1 MKLYKEDKI
10 KLQHN
15 NKTGEV
21 GTIDIL
27 RGCNGCENKS
37 ICYAAKGAR
46 RMGIDFFQP
55 VKREFDKN
63 LLERQLD
70 KYDLDW
76 VRIGCISD
84 PSLDWDTTCKVT
96 DLISAAN
103 KKPVVITKLFNN
115 RVQLQISISGI
126 TPEKKIAV
134 RKRIAYKYL
143 FQDAQVTWRINSA
156 IWKKNS
162 KPEKTQENLISFAE
176 KSDIPILDTPIRLF
190 KTSPIW
196 KLVEQ
201 EEYHRHKSPIS
212 GKLDNQRTAGLIIPK
227 AYPCYS
233 TCSNG
238 PNIPPYGN
246 GNDETGCENQCCTRL

>member
-1 MKLYKEDKI
+1 
-10 KLQHN
+10 
-15 NKTGEV
+15 
-21 GTIDIL
+21 
-27 RGCNGCENKS
+27 
-37 ICYAAKGAR
+37 
-46 RMGIDFFQP
+46 
-55 VKREFDKN
+55 
-63 LLERQLD
+63 
-70 KYDLDW
+70 
-76 VRIGCISD
+76 
-84 PSLDWDTTCKVT
+84 
-96 DLISAAN
+96 
-103 KKPVVITKLFNN
+103 
-115 RVQLQISISGI
+115 
-126 TPEKKIAV
+126 V

-156 IWKKNS
+156 IWKRNS
-162 KPEKTQENLISFAE
+162 KPARIQENLISFAE

-212 GKLDNQRTAGLIIPK
+212 GKLDNQRTAGLIIPIDNQRTAGLIIPK